1 MYNNTCV
8 TQSDKNSILA
18 VSVRIK
24 EKYSRGRRGAPAK
37 GVGRA
42 TGARVQIPL
51 SPLYCQRWKHWGFN
65 ASFFE
70 NPGSENPTKKFVL
83 WYWQILDGM
92 LRYRTLPNL
101 IVILKNEKINFKK
114 CKKVVDKNKAVWYP
128 IKVAADEDGTAPWQ
142 MNSNA
147 TLNIP
152 IQKGEGDLARPSARM
167 EGIQRDKK
175 EFNTT

>member
-1 MYNNTCV
+1 MYNNTCA

-114 CKKVVDKNKAVWYP
+114 LQKSGWQKQSSMISYQSCRWWRRQGTLTNEQQCDPEYSNPKGRGRPGPAIRK
-128 IKVAADEDGTAPWQ
+128 DGG
-142 MNSNA
+142 NSER
-147 TLNIP
+147 
-152 IQKGEGDLARPSARM
+152 QKRV
-167 EGIQRDKK
+167 
-175 EFNTT
+175 